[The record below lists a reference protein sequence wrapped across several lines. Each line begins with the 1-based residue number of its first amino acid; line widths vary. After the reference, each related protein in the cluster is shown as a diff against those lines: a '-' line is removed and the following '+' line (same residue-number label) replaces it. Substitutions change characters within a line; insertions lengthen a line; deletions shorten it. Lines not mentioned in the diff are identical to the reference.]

1 MKIYCS
7 DNTLKV
13 SDIYPEIMG
22 QDVWVLAYKINVPY
36 DEYLETEYLK
46 FNSEVVYDATTL
58 KRIRYNCISEWLL
71 TRNTYPVNYDKSLV
85 REYTDS
91 LRYLDRTYDLV
102 APVEFYSTE
111 DLIELANEESIR
123 DDEDY
128 DE

>member
-13 SDIYPEIMG
+13 SDIYSEIMG

-58 KRIRYNCISEWLL
+58 KRIR
-71 TRNTYPVNYDKSLV
+71 
-85 REYTDS
+85 
-91 LRYLDRTYDLV
+91 
-102 APVEFYSTE
+102 
-111 DLIELANEESIR
+111 
-123 DDEDY
+123 
-128 DE
+128 